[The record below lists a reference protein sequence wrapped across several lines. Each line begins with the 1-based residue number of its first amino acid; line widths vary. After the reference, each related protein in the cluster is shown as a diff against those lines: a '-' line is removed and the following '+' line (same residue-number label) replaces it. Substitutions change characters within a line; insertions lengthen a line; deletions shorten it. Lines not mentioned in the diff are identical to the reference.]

1 MSKIMKLKEML
12 NESIEL
18 WGTDDIV
25 TKMLSQR
32 LDKEINKE
40 QIEIYEEYKKGAY
53 AQRKELSKLGYDPRE
68 YMIIAAPPHE
78 FTLLHIP
85 SQKIIPKVER
95 MK

>member
-1 MSKIMKLKEML
+1 MK
-12 NESIEL
+12 NP
-18 WGTDDIV
+18 
-25 TKMLSQR
+25 
-32 LDKEINKE
+32 
-40 QIEIYEEYKKGAY
+40 KKPTY

-95 MK
+95 MKWYVAAVKVVKVTHGYIAWKEL

>member
-1 MSKIMKLKEML
+1 VK
-12 NESIEL
+12 NP
-18 WGTDDIV
+18 
-25 TKMLSQR
+25 
-32 LDKEINKE
+32 
-40 QIEIYEEYKKGAY
+40 KKPTY